1 MRARLFVAELVLV
14 DTLDVD
20 VTCTRTVFL
29 ARKEVGFTRA
39 VVRGRDLQC
48 VFRNLKLCAI

>member
-1 MRARLFVAELVLV
+1 MRARLFVTELVLV
-14 DTLDVD
+14 DTFDVNI
-20 VTCTRTVFL
+20 TCTRTVFL

-48 VFRNLKLCAI
+48 VFRNLTLCAI